1 MVAQDYPVTMD
12 YGSTDPPYAASHP
25 HRGRDYGAPLGTPV
39 VIAGQVI
46 GLTGQSGAAIG
57 PHLHVQAWVGNV
69 ANTRDPGP
77 YSFQPGTVVNTGTAS
92 EWGNFITIAV
102 NGVNVTYAHL
112 SEINVQVGQKVG
124 EAMLD
129 ASHQSALFAAFLGR
143 LPTAEEASRDVGKI
157 TIETMVNQL
166 DQSSE
171 YADKKQR
178 DNAAYATVPGQVN
191 VIVNGTPYVPKEG

>member
-57 PHLHVQAWVGNV
+57 PHLHIQAWVGNV

-92 EWGNFITIAV
+92 EWGNFITLDV

-112 SEINVQVGQKVG
+112 SQINVQIGQRVGDMFEGK
-124 EAMLD
+124 
-129 ASHQSALFAAFLGR
+129 
-143 LPTAEEASRDVGKI
+143 TAEEWAQIAKD
-157 TIETMVNQL
+157 
-166 DQSSE
+166 
-171 YADKKQR
+171 ADAYKQGIIGSKAWSADMQQR
-178 DNAAYATVPGQVN
+178 TDLIKVVVDDLKQYKDDHINAPSGQVN
-191 VIVNGTPYVPKEG
+191 VTINGAQYVPKEG